1 VNILMTG
8 VTGRIGANVARRL
21 LDRGHAIRGLVWE
34 GDRRADKVA
43 ALGVAVLEGNLNSS
57 TDISAAVRGQDAII
71 HLGAAFQAGGPF
83 TPEQY
88 FDTNVKGTFN
98 VLEAALGLGDRLR
111 HLFFASTDATLDK
124 YPPDGNPTPL
134 TETSLPQSQTGWY
147 AFSKILGERLVDRY
161 LRAERLPV
169 TVFRFPVVWGAGEV
183 LDWPQFRLQHF
194 LARFRSR
201 TDPDG
206 RATFERL
213 TAADDG
219 RERLLIACDGNGR
232 PWKKHSVDVRDLAQ
246 AFEAALG
253 NDATFGRTYQLAGP
267 APFTWDD
274 AVPHLA
280 EVLGLTHVRA
290 DLAGIPPTFYE
301 YDLSA
306 SRRDFGFDPQFD
318 IHAMID
324 EAARYRTAGS
334 DAIVPT

>member
-1 VNILMTG
+1 M
-8 VTGRIGANVARRL
+8 
-21 LDRGHAIRGLVWE
+21 
-34 GDRRADKVA
+34 
-43 ALGVAVLEGNLNSS
+43 
-57 TDISAAVRGQDAII
+57 
-71 HLGAAFQAGGPF
+71 
-83 TPEQY
+83 
-88 FDTNVKGTFN
+88 
-98 VLEAALGLGDRLR
+98 
-111 HLFFASTDATLDK
+111 
-124 YPPDGNPTPL
+124 
-134 TETSLPQSQTGWY
+134 
-147 AFSKILGERLVDRY
+147 
-161 LRAERLPV
+161 
-169 TVFRFPVVWGAGEV
+169 VWGAGEV

-213 TAADDG
+213 TAAADG

-232 PWKKHSVDVRDLAQ
+232 AWKKHSVDVRDLAQ
-246 AFEAALG
+246 AFEVALG

-280 EVLGLTHVRA
+280 KALGLTYLRA

-306 SRRDFGFDPQFD
+306 ARRDFGFDPKFD

-324 EAARYRTAGS
+324 EAARYRAAGS